1 MVFAIFV
8 CVCNAEEEIEGEAKG
23 KNKLLEQTP
32 VVLLEKYMDL
42 LHLDD
47 SNLWGILFDIEF
59 TIFKIINKRN
69 CD

>member
-1 MVFAIFV
+1 
-8 CVCNAEEEIEGEAKG
+8 
-23 KNKLLEQTP
+23 LEQTS